1 MRLLAACLLLTGLV
15 PSFASDGQS
24 AVSTMAAHAEA
35 KDDSKVVDRAA
46 ARAAASAGVANER
59 EKSGI
64 QSSKMS
70 ADRAKAEA
78 KADKADAKVDKAKAK
93 KEAEH
98 KAKAAPP
105 PPPQLQPQPG
115 AVGDQSV
122 CDLTPHPSW
131 CDQ

>member
-1 MRLLAACLLLTGLV
+1 MRLLAACLLLTRLV

-35 KDDSKVVDRAA
+35 KDDSKVVDHAA

-59 EKSGI
+59 QKSEI

-70 ADRAKAEA
+70 AERAKAEA
-78 KADKADAKVDKAKAK
+78 KADEADAKVDKARSEKKAK
-93 KEAEH
+93 H

-105 PPPQLQPQPG
+105 PP
-115 AVGDQSV
+115 ATIGDQSV